1 MMKKVIIFALIL
13 SINMVNPVH
22 ANEEC
27 TNLSEEQIQSSID
40 KATEGK
46 TPSEVSVEAIIN
58 QINQDLSL
66 IHI

>member
-1 MMKKVIIFALIL
+1 MIKKVIIFSLIL
-13 SINMVNPVH
+13 LVNIITPVN

-46 TPSEVSVEAIIN
+46 TPSDVSVEAIICLLYTSPSPR
-58 QINQDLSL
+58 D
-66 IHI
+66 